1 MLNLILIYYRE
12 IIFRFILHNV
22 PAVNLSV
29 WVSRLRVIGFTRRTQ
44 RYALRTPRE

>member
-12 IIFRFILHNV
+12 IIFRFILHSG

-29 WVSRLRVIGFTRRTQ
+29 CVSWLKVIGFTQRTQ
-44 RYALRTPRE
+44 RYALRE